1 MNLVTETYN
10 RLVIKITNLN
20 KWFGENKVLSD
31 INLKLSEDENL
42 VILGR
47 SGVGKSVLIKC
58 IVGLEKAEEGRIEVF
73 GNDIQQMG
81 EFALNKLRKNIGF
94 LFQGGALYD
103 SMTVE
108 ENLLFPL
115 KRNAPDLNEKDKN
128 ELVEDV
134 LDSVGLLDAK
144 LKMPSELSGGMK
156 KRAGLARTLVLKP
169 KIILYDEPTTGLDP
183 FTAQG
188 ISELI
193 IKVKKRYNTTS
204 ILVTHDMKCARTT
217 ADRMIIMDEGKIIAR
232 GNYKELQKIDNEII
246 NGFFR

>member
-1 MNLVTETYN
+1 MSPKAATYTDN
-10 RLVIKITNLN
+10 AIEISGLYKS
-20 KWFGENKVLSD
+20 FGENEVLKD
-31 INLKLSEDENL
+31 INLNLSMNENL

-58 IVGLEKAEEGRIEVF
+58 IVGLEKFDSGTINVL
-73 GNDIQQMG
+73 GNNIGSMD
-81 EFALNKLRKNIGF
+81 EFALNELRKNIGF

-115 KRNAPDLNEKDKN
+115 HRNAREIDSKQASIIVDEA
-128 ELVEDV
+128 
-134 LDSVGLLDAK
+134 LDSVGLIDARF
-144 LKMPSELSGGMK
+144 KMPSELSGGMK

-183 FTAQG
+183 FTADG

-193 IKVKKRYNTTS
+193 IAIKERYKTAA
-204 ILVTHDMKCARTT
+204 IVVTHDMKCARNTG
-217 ADRMIIMDEGKIIAR
+217 DRMIIMDEGQILAE
-232 GNYKELQKIDNEII
+232 GVYDELQKIMHATIQ
-246 NGFFR
+246 GFFN